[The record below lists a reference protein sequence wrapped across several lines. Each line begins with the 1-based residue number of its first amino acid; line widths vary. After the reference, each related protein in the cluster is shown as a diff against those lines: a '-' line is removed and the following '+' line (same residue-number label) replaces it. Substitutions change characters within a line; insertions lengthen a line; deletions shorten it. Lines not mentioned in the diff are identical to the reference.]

1 MRTRQTFF
9 NQVAESWDKEYNK
22 PKLDAFLEQFVP
34 SFGLFAG
41 QHILDVGTGTG
52 ILIPFLYEVVGS
64 EGHITAID
72 YAQKMVD
79 ICKIKYSNLPNVS
92 IKFANA
98 EHLQFPDNSFDAGIC
113 FGVFP
118 HLVNKKAA
126 LNQFHRVLKSKGK
139 LVIAHALSSEE
150 IKAHHKNVSYAV
162 CHDILPEIPKM
173 KHLLEKTGFAGI
185 SIKDEPGCYLCIS
198 HKVITK

>member
-1 MRTRQTFF
+1 MIKRQTFF
-9 NQVAESWDKEYNK
+9 NQVAESWDKEYDNS
-22 PKLDAFLEQFVP
+22 KLHAFLEQFVP
-34 SFGLFAG
+34 SFGLSAG

-52 ILIPFLYEVVGS
+52 ILIPFLHRVVGS

-92 IKFANA
+92 IMVVNA
-98 EHLQFPDNSFDAGIC
+98 EHLQFLNNSFDAVIC

-118 HLVNKKAA
+118 HLDNKKIA

-139 LVIAHALSSEE
+139 LIIAHALGRAEVRYHHQNTPAVAKDVLPNE
-150 IKAHHKNVSYAV
+150 KIIQKMLVKAGF
-162 CHDILPEIPKM
+162 
-173 KHLLEKTGFAGI
+173 TGIQIGDKQG
-185 SIKDEPGCYLCIS
+185 SYLCTS
-198 HKVITK
+198 TKS